1 MPAPIRINL
10 TEQEDRTLRELSYAD
25 GVPYRTRQRAMA
37 LRLNAHRWT
46 TPEIAHYL
54 DWHEHTVRATLRR
67 WQELGLAG
75 LWEAAG
81 RGRQRRWSQ
90 DDWQALEQWLNEP
103 RRYSAQQLS
112 RKLMEERQ
120 VELGA
125 EQVRRILKK
134 KLTPG
139 NASG

>member
-37 LRLNAHRWT
+37 LRLNAHGWT
-46 TPEIAHYL
+46 TPKIAHYL
-54 DWHEHTVRATLRR
+54 DWHEHTVRATPRR

-90 DDWQALEQWLNEP
+90 EDEQALFAMGQ
-103 RRYSAQQLS
+103 
-112 RKLMEERQ
+112 
-120 VELGA
+120 
-125 EQVRRILKK
+125 
-134 KLTPG
+134 
-139 NASG
+139 